1 MVGTKKRRRAAALQN
16 APRVYSECGVEDRPS
31 PHKAVV
37 LPNSAIFPDK
47 PNPAH
52 SLFVFSFADLTG
64 DGVADFFETGE
75 VPKIGEFPA
84 FPGLHGLHAAFETL
98 RTYIASTHVHDNRG
112 EKDDHLMPFDGDI
125 NWTEA
130 VRDLRRGEGQFPTL
144 FEIRDTGPETA
155 SLSRLA
161 EVMERMES
169 IPEED

>member
-1 MVGTKKRRRAAALQN
+1 VVGTKKRRRAAALQN

-84 FPGLHGLHAAFETL
+84 FPGLHGLHAAFAL
-98 RTYIASTHVHDNRG
+98 RQ
-112 EKDDHLMPFDGDI
+112 KDAG
-125 NWTEA
+125 A
-130 VRDLRRGEGQFPTL
+130 VRLILQSQTLAIVPQTRELLDEIEFGQTQMGRQPGDLRVRQSHLP
-144 FEIRDTGPETA
+144 GPATAGSA
-155 SLSRLA
+155 SLTFQESRHHEIL
-161 EVMERMES
+161 
-169 IPEED
+169 